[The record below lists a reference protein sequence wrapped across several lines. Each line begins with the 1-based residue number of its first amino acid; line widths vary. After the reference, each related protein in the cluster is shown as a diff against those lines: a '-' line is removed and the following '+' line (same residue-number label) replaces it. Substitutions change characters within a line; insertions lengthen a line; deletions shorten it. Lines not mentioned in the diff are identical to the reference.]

1 MKSAQDFYNT
11 TEKRE
16 IISVIVQ
23 NEDSVLSRI
32 SNLFSARGY
41 NVDRLAVA
49 PINNGEYSRLT
60 IVTIG
65 SARTIDQIVKQL
77 NKLIPVLKVI
87 EHKDCIEKDTVL
99 IKFPIEQSLKD
110 IDLIAKTY
118 NGSIQDV
125 TQDAIVVSATD
136 DPKRIMNFIQVIQ
149 RYNPIE
155 VVRSGVI
162 AIER

>member
-1 MKSAQDFYNT
+1 MKNAHDFYNT

-41 NVDRLAVA
+41 NIDSLTVA
-49 PINNGEYSRLT
+49 PVPNSEYSRFT
-60 IVTIG
+60 IVTVG

-87 EHKDCIEKDTVL
+87 EHKNFIEKDTVL
-99 IKFPIEQSLKD
+99 IKFPIDQNLKD
-110 IDLIAKTY
+110 IDLIAQTY

-125 TQDAIVVSATD
+125 TDDAIVISATD
-136 DPKRIMNFIQVIQ
+136 DPRRIMNFIQVIQ
-149 RYNPIE
+149 RFHPIE
-155 VVRSGVI
+155 IVRSGVVS
-162 AIER
+162 IER

>member
-1 MKSAQDFYNT
+1 M
-11 TEKRE
+11 
-16 IISVIVQ
+16 
-23 NEDSVLSRI
+23 
-32 SNLFSARGY
+32 
-41 NVDRLAVA
+41 A

-125 TQDAIVVSATD
+125 TEDAIVVSATD